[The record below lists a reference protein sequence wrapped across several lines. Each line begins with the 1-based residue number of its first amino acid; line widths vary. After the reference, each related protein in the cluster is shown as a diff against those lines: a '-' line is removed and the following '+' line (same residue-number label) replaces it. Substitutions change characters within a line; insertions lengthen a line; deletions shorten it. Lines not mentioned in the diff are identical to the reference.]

1 VIRNDRS
8 DGIAEIV
15 LRRPPANALTIAD
28 LRNLAAMIES
38 SSADDSVRAVIIR
51 ADGAGFSAGIDYK
64 ELQSPNGRELLVDSG
79 LACRHALSAIARCT
93 VPVIVAVQGYCR
105 GIGVALAAAADLV
118 IASSDAHFALPE
130 GSWSVAY
137 FARMLPPMRL
147 RQLVL
152 TGDRIEAA
160 ELAGYGALYRVV
172 EPDQLRTVAR
182 EVAESLR
189 SQPRGAL
196 TAAKARLNIVDPIE
210 AGAAFWQEQ
219 GIVFDTTAVELH
231 SYRNGTNEQ

>member
-79 LACRHALSAIARCT
+79 LACRHALSAIASRPLSWPATARCT
-93 VPVIVAVQGYCR
+93 
-105 GIGVALAAAADLV
+105 
-118 IASSDAHFALPE
+118 
-130 GSWSVAY
+130 GS
-137 FARMLPPMRL
+137 
-147 RQLVL
+147 
-152 TGDRIEAA
+152 
-160 ELAGYGALYRVV
+160 
-172 EPDQLRTVAR
+172 
-182 EVAESLR
+182 
-189 SQPRGAL
+189 
-196 TAAKARLNIVDPIE
+196 
-210 AGAAFWQEQ
+210 
-219 GIVFDTTAVELH
+219 
-231 SYRNGTNEQ
+231 